1 MIEVANLQKRFG
13 PTIAV
18 EGVSFGVK
26 SGEVV
31 GFLGLNGA
39 GKTTTMR
46 MLTCYLPPDAGTA
59 QVAGYD
65 VTREPLEVRRRIGYL
80 PESAPLYAE
89 MGVLDYLNFI
99 AEVRGI
105 DSARRRQR
113 IRDMIGVCGLERV
126 VRKDIGEL
134 SKGYRQRVGLAQ
146 TLIHDPDV
154 LVLDEPT
161 SGLDPTQIVEIREL
175 IKQIGREKTV
185 ILSTHIL
192 PEVAATCTRV
202 IIIHNGRLVAD
213 GSPDELGE
221 RARGGDRMHA
231 TFRGPA
237 AEIETALARV
247 PGVRALRALGQP
259 VAERVRFEITTAH
272 DAEVGER
279 IFALAV
285 ENRWPLSE
293 LSAEASTLE
302 DVFIQLTQS
311 DAGAG
316 AGEAAATRARQGQD
330 R

>member
-1 MIEVANLQKRFG
+1 MIEVANLKKRFG
-13 PTIAV
+13 PTVAV
-18 EGVSFGVK
+18 EDVSFGVQR
-26 SGEVV
+26 GEVV
-31 GFLGLNGA
+31 GLLGPNGA

-65 VTREPLEVRRRIGYL
+65 VTRDPLEVRRRIGYL

-99 AEVRGI
+99 AEVRGV
-105 DSARRRQR
+105 DRARRRQR
-113 IRDMIGVCGLERV
+113 ISDMIGVCGLERV

-161 SGLDPTQIVEIREL
+161 SGLDPTQIAEIRGL
-175 IKQIGREKTV
+175 IKEIGREKTV

-192 PEVAATCTRV
+192 PEVEATCSRV

-213 GSPDELGE
+213 DSLDKLSE
-221 RARGGDRMHA
+221 RARGGDRIYA

-237 AEIETALARV
+237 AEIEPALARV
-247 PGVRALRALGQP
+247 SGVRALRAVGQT
-259 VAERVRFEITTAH
+259 AGRVRFEITAAH

-279 IFALAV
+279 IFALAA

-293 LSAEASTLE
+293 LSAETADLE
-302 DVFIQLTQS
+302 GIFMQLTK
-311 DAGAG
+311 A
-316 AGEAAATRARQGQD
+316 EAAAVMPSKHAVGAL
-330 R
+330 

>member
-1 MIEVANLQKRFG
+1 MIEVANLSKRFG

-18 EGVSFGVK
+18 EGVSFGVTR
-26 SGEVV
+26 GEVV
-31 GFLGLNGA
+31 GFLGPNGA

-65 VTREPLEVRRRIGYL
+65 VTRQPLEVRRRIGYL

-89 MGVLDYLNFI
+89 MGVLDYLSFI
-99 AEVRGI
+99 AEVRGL
-105 DSARRRQR
+105 DGARRRQR

-161 SGLDPTQIVEIREL
+161 SGLDPTQIIEIREL

-213 GSPDELGE
+213 GSPEELSE
-221 RARGGDRMHA
+221 RARGGDRMYA

-237 AEIETALARV
+237 PEIEAALAGV
-247 PGVRALRALGQP
+247 SGVRALRALGQP
-259 VAERVRFEITTAH
+259 VAGRVRFEITAAH

>member
-1 MIEVANLQKRFG
+1 MIEVANLSKRFG

-26 SGEVV
+26 RGEVV
-31 GFLGLNGA
+31 GFLGPNGA

-46 MLTCYLPPDAGTA
+46 MLTCYLPPDQGTA
-59 QVAGYD
+59 QVAGFD
-65 VTREPLEVRRRIGYL
+65 VTQQPLEVRRRIGYL
-80 PESAPLYAE
+80 PESAPLYTE

-99 AEVRGI
+99 AEVRGL
-105 DSARRRQR
+105 AGPRRRQR
-113 IRDMIGVCGLERV
+113 IQDMIGVCGLERV

-161 SGLDPTQIVEIREL
+161 SGLDPTQIIEIREL
-175 IKQIGREKTV
+175 IKHIGREKTV

-213 GSPDELGE
+213 GAPEELGE
-221 RARGGDRMHA
+221 RAHGGDRFHA
-231 TFRGPA
+231 TLRGPA
-237 AEIETALARV
+237 AEIEARLAQV
-247 PGVRALRALGQP
+247 PGVRALRAVGQP
-259 VAERVRFEITTAH
+259 AEGRVRFEITAVH
-272 DAEVGER
+272 DAEVGEQ
-279 IFALAV
+279 IFQVAA

-311 DAGAG
+311 EPGVG
-316 AGEAAATRARQGQD
+316 AAARAR
-330 R
+330 